1 MVVEVTVGLIGLGT
15 IGSGVLD
22 ILREN
27 SGIIEK
33 RTGVRIRILAVCD
46 KSKERLEK
54 AIALGIP
61 ASENFKELLDNEK
74 ISVIIELIGGYEP
87 AHSIII
93 ESLKAKKHVITAN
106 KAVLAKYGI
115 EIFAEAQKNGVN
127 VLFEAAVGGCIPIIR
142 TIEESFSSDRIEK
155 IYGILNGTTN
165 FILTRMSEGMSY
177 EEALKKAQELGF
189 AEADP
194 GFDVEGKDTAQKL
207 SILAALAFDAKIDR
221 EIFTEGI
228 TKITK
233 AEIDFA
239 KEMGYVIKLLAI
251 AKKENNQV
259 ELRVHPTMIPAG
271 HFFANINNEFN
282 AVLLSGAN
290 TGEILIS
297 GKGAGK
303 LPTATVV
310 VTDIIELGSRVRVTQ
325 RNFEN
330 VKIRPFEEVKSR
342 FLVRL
347 NVADKPGILA
357 EITKTLGN
365 NGISIAALSQKET
378 NMETVPIILITH
390 KASEGQLIKAVNE
403 FESIKEIR
411 EKASILRI
419 EDFD

>member
-1 MVVEVTVGLIGLGT
+1 MPVEVNVGLVGLGN

-22 ILREN
+22 ILKEN
-27 SGIIEK
+27 SEIIEK
-33 RTGVRIRILAVCD
+33 RTGVRINLVAACD
-46 KSKERLEK
+46 KSKEQLEK
-54 AIALGIP
+54 AITLGIP
-61 ASENFKELLDNEK
+61 TTENFKDLLNNEK
-74 ISVIIELIGGYEP
+74 IGVIIELIGGYEP

-93 ESLKAKKHVITAN
+93 DALRAKKHVITAN
-106 KAVLAKYGI
+106 KAVLAKYGT
-115 EIFAEAQKNGVN
+115 EIFAEAQKNNVN

-142 TIEESFSSDRIEK
+142 TIEESYSSDRIEK

-165 FILTRMSEGMSY
+165 FILTRMGEGMSY

-194 GFDVEGKDTAQKL
+194 SFDVEGKDTAQKL
-207 SILAALAFDAKIDR
+207 SILAGLAFDAKIGC

-233 AEIDFA
+233 SDIDFA
-239 KEMGYVIKLLAI
+239 KELGYVIKLLAI
-251 AKKENNQV
+251 AKKENGQI
-259 ELRVHPTMIPAG
+259 ELRVHPTMIPAS
-271 HFFANINNEFN
+271 HFFANISNEFN

-290 TGEILIS
+290 TGEILLS

-330 VKIRPFEEVKSR
+330 VKIMPFEEVTSR
-342 FLVRL
+342 FLLRL

-357 EITKTLGN
+357 EIAKSLGN

-390 KASEGQLIKAVNE
+390 KASEGQLIKAIKE

-411 EKASILRI
+411 EKASVLRI